1 MSILNSRLT
10 TRRDLTK
17 GLIYAG
23 VGGGAIAAGISPA
36 TAQTITVKPTH
47 GLTDEQ
53 VEQMLLD
60 SIEHAEED
68 MHARQLAE
76 QRVEGERI
84 LADAAKQLR
93 ENGDLLQPS
102 ERSALE
108 AAMTEVRRLVEAK
121 DADALREAIHALD
134 ELAKPFI
141 ERVMNRAMTQ
151 ALAGRSVEQA

>member
-1 MSILNSRLT
+1 
-10 TRRDLTK
+10 
-17 GLIYAG
+17 
-23 VGGGAIAAGISPA
+23 
-36 TAQTITVKPTH
+36 
-47 GLTDEQ
+47 
-53 VEQMLLD
+53 MLLD

-108 AAMTEVRRLVEAK
+108 AAMAEVRRHAEER

-141 ERVMNRAMTQ
+141 ELVMNRAMTK